1 MRRFTIL
8 LLVLA
13 VGAFIGSSLAFALQD
28 HSAATG
34 AAPTGLAMFGGTFWP
49 VGARAPGGGD
59 PTMFADP
66 PASALKLLLA
76 LVWLA
81 MLAHV
86 VRTVLR
92 FRSDR
97 AAGGRHRALHARDHR
112 LVEHGPL
119 ILSLLAAAA
128 WPWVTEVAPVAGF
141 LLALAMAAG
150 AIGAALRGDRDGAG
164 TRHRLTV
171 GLYAG
176 WAVAAMFT
184 AFAGLLTHQLGV
196 SHSLS
201 SLVAI
206 VLLAATAVEAQLRLG
221 AVIGFTIAVV
231 WALIGV
237 AANAMQQDATVATAA
252 VIAIAAM
259 STVLVRV
266 TT

>member
-1 MRRFTIL
+1 MRRFTLL
-8 LLVLA
+8 LLVLS
-13 VGAFIGSSLAFALQD
+13 VGAFIGSTLGFALKD
-28 HSAATG
+28 HGVPSRVHSG
-34 AAPTGLAMFGGTFWP
+34 AVPMFGGMPWP
-49 VGARAPGGGD
+49 LEADPGVGSV
-59 PTMFADP
+59 PTLFADP
-66 PASALKLLLA
+66 PASALKLLLGV
-76 LVWLA
+76 VWLG
-81 MLAHV
+81 MLAHAI
-86 VRTVLR
+86 RTVLR

-128 WPWVTEVAPVAGF
+128 WPWVTQAAPVPGF
-141 LLALAMAAG
+141 LLAVAMAAG

-164 TRHRLTV
+164 MRHRLSV
-171 GLYAG
+171 GVYAG

-184 AFAGLLTHQLGV
+184 AFAGLLTQQLGV
-196 SHSLS
+196 SPSLS

-221 AVIGFTIAVV
+221 AVIGFTVAVV
-231 WALIGV
+231 WALIGL
-237 AANAMQQDATVATAA
+237 AADAMQQDATVATAA